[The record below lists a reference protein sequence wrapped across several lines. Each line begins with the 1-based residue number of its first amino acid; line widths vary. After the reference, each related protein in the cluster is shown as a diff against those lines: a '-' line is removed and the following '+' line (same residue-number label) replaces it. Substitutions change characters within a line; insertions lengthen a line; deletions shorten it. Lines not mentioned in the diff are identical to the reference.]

1 MEQNRKLAFPPHF
14 GTLFGTLP
22 DDAVKLEE
30 TFLQVDGLYS
40 GEADVGASKHPE
52 YSNVISEA
60 VALCPPA
67 DSYEFMPQL
76 DRFLEDEDSHL
87 WKIDGRPDE
96 DTEFEVCRA
105 FSAKADN
112 VPERASFADLI
123 TDAVSLGRSKSAKD
137 TAELHEG
144 DEIELVVMTEE
155 EEAMENKLFDAL
167 QSAVDLAGTYR
178 RVKPTKVGGAR
189 RAYALQRFREKRR
202 RRSGKPYKPRYTLR
216 QKLSASRPRANG
228 KFQAMVS
235 YVNPWFS

>member
-1 MEQNRKLAFPPHF
+1 MSLTVCLRC
-14 GTLFGTLP
+14 
-22 DDAVKLEE
+22 
-30 TFLQVDGLYS
+30 
-40 GEADVGASKHPE
+40 
-52 YSNVISEA
+52 ISEK
-60 VALCPPA
+60 LF
-67 DSYEFMPQL
+67 SRL
-76 DRFLEDEDSHL
+76 
-87 WKIDGRPDE
+87 
-96 DTEFEVCRA
+96 VC
-105 FSAKADN
+105 N
-112 VPERASFADLI
+112 SF
-123 TDAVSLGRSKSAKD
+123 
-137 TAELHEG
+137 
-144 DEIELVVMTEE
+144 MTEE